1 MAKLFDKG
9 STRLN
14 SKHVNM
20 MAEGDKRQG
29 HFNLQGYMA
38 RGSVPDELL
47 GLDIPARG
55 SSAFS
60 QVAHRQEQMRRLDNL
75 VNNSATTQLKFQVM
89 DENGIVTTP
98 FPMNGKVYRPDEHGY
113 VRVADKGRI
122 DMAAKIRNHR
132 RQRTKQ
138 IVNMCRD
145 GDDIC
150 AYIFGYSED
159 EWKKICKLKGPKLR
173 DMFKGMVIDDKLA
186 DMDCS
191 IEYIESLPP
200 LSITQT
206 QAIAKLTKI
215 CEYLADT
222 VNIEGLTTTED
233 ELSNMKDGHNT
244 MKNIGND
251 AQGFMGE
258 ITQEMKDKAN
268 ARANDDARKLASAP
282 APAAAP

>member
-1 MAKLFDKG
+1 MAKLLSKG
-9 STRLN
+9 NSRLQ
-14 SKHVNM
+14 SKPVNM
-20 MAEGDKRQG
+20 LADGAARQG

-47 GLDIPARG
+47 GLNYPAHG

-60 QVAHRQEQMRRLDNL
+60 HVAHRHEQMRRLDNL

-98 FPMNGKVYRPDEHGY
+98 FPMNGKIYRPDKDGY
-113 VRVADKGRI
+113 VRVSDKGRI
-122 DMAAKIRNHR
+122 DMASKIRAHR
-132 RQRTKQ
+132 RQKTKK
-138 IVNMCRD
+138 IVDMCRD

-159 EWKKICKLKGPKLR
+159 QWKAICQMKGPKLR
-173 DMFKGMVIDDKLA
+173 SMFPGMVIDDKLA

-206 QAIAKLTKI
+206 QSIAKLTKI

-233 ELSNMKDGHNT
+233 ELSNMKDGHN
-244 MKNIGND
+244 NPNDIGED
-251 AQGFMGE
+251 AKGMLGGTTAE
-258 ITQEMKDKAN
+258 LKEHARKRAEED
-268 ARANDDARKLASAP
+268 ARAFA
-282 APAAAP
+282 

>member
-1 MAKLFDKG
+1 MAKLFDKSG
-9 STRLN
+9 TRLN

-20 MAEGDKRQG
+20 FGDGGNRQG
-29 HFNLQGYMA
+29 SFNLQGYMA
-38 RGSVPDELL
+38 RGSVPDDLL
-47 GLDIPARG
+47 GLNIPPHG

-75 VNNSATTQLKFQVM
+75 INNSVTTQLKFQVM
-89 DENGIVTTP
+89 DENGVVTTP
-98 FPMNGKVYRPDEHGY
+98 FPMNGNIYRPDKDGY
-113 VRVADKGRI
+113 VRIADQGRI
-122 DMAAKIRNHR
+122 DLAKNIRKHR
-132 RQRTKQ
+132 RNITKK
-138 IVNMCRD
+138 IVDMCRD

-150 AYIFGYSED
+150 AYIFGYTEK
-159 EWKKICKLKGPKLR
+159 EWKNICQMKGPALR
-173 DMFKGMVIDDKLA
+173 KMYPGMVIDDKLA
-186 DMDCS
+186 EMDCS

-244 MKNIGND
+244 LKNIGDD
-251 AQGFMGE
+251 AKGFLNGV
-258 ITQEMKDKAN
+258 TQEMKDMAKK
-268 ARANDDARKLASAP
+268 RADEDAKDFA
-282 APAAAP
+282 